1 VTQPVR
7 WRLGALGRGGLPEP
21 AAAGSWLCA
30 AERAWLGRLSVEKR
44 RHDWLAG
51 RLNAKA
57 LLASLVEARVGRAS
71 VPSALEIARH
81 PSGAPFAR
89 VAAEAAPL
97 GGFAPGQVLPVALS
111 NSHSRGH
118 AFCAAIW
125 LDEGRVPS
133 SVPPVR
139 AAEAVPSSPS
149 LGADL
154 EWIEPRSDGFVRDF
168 LTGEDRAFC
177 EAAQGRERDLRANLV
192 WSAKEAVLKVLRRGL
207 TVDTWWLTCLPTGAA
222 AERDPALLAVEPD
235 AECWEPLTF
244 RLDPRLGYDRVRLAG
259 AWREIDGFV
268 ATLAGGW

>member
-1 VTQPVR
+1 VTPPVR
-7 WRLGALGRGGLPEP
+7 WRLGAPGRDGLPGL

-30 AERAWLGRLSVEKR
+30 AERARLGRLTVEKR

-57 LLASLVEARVGRAS
+57 LLAGLIEARVGRAS

-89 VAAEAAPL
+89 VAAEAAPFS
-97 GGFAPGQVLPVALS
+97 GFRAGEVLPVALS

-118 AFCAAIW
+118 ALCAAIW
-125 LDEGRVPS
+125 IDEGWTPSPVPAGRDARP
-133 SVPPVR
+133 VPT
-139 AAEAVPSSPS
+139 SLS

-168 LTGEDRAFC
+168 LTPEDQAFC
-177 EAAQGRERDLRANLV
+177 QGAEGRERHLRANLA

-207 TVDTWWLTCLPTGAA
+207 TVDTWWLTCLPAGACA
-222 AERDPALLAVEPD
+222 PQEPALLPVEPD
-235 AECWEPLTF
+235 PERWEPLTI
-244 RLDPRLGYDRVRLAG
+244 RLDPRLGHGRVQLAG
-259 AWREIDGFV
+259 VWREVEGFV
-268 ATLAGGW
+268 ATLALGR